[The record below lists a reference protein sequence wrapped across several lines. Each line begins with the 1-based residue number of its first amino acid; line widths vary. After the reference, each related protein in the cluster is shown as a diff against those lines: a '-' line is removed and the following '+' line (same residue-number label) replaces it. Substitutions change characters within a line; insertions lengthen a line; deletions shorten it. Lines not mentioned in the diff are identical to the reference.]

1 MGTASKPATA
11 AFAPITGASSGIGA
25 IYADRLAKRG
35 RSVAP
40 LFRPFV
46 LSKLSLANRVVM
58 APMTRQ
64 KSPGGIPGPEVAAY
78 YRRRAESGTGLIIT
92 KGTVVDD
99 PVSTMSADIPSF
111 YGPALDGWLRVVDAV
126 HEAGGKIM
134 PQLWHVGMARNP
146 AKAPHPELPSA
157 GPSGLTMRGFPGMT
171 QPGLEHSEPMTREH
185 IRRVVDAFARGAA
198 DARRLG
204 FDGVEIHGA
213 HGYLID
219 QFFWAGTN
227 QRADEYGGDLVSR
240 TRFAVEIIEAVR
252 RATGPDFPIILRF
265 SQWKQQDYAA
275 RLATTPEELARF
287 LAPLSTAGVD
297 IFHCSQRRFWEPEFE
312 GSDLNLAGWTKKL
325 TGKPTITVGSV
336 ALSGDALSS
345 LRGESSSATGID
357 DLLDRL
363 ERDEFDLVA
372 VGRALLVDPAWTR
385 KVQEAR
391 YDELLPFEPAALA
404 TLS

>member
-1 MGTASKPATA
+1 MSTGSKSATA
-11 AFAPITGASSGIGA
+11 AFAPVTGASSGVGA
-25 IYADRLAKRG
+25 IYADHLAKRG

-92 KGTVVDD
+92 EGTVVDD
-99 PVSTMSADIPSF
+99 PVSTMSVDIPNF

-126 HEAGGKIM
+126 HEVGGKIM
-134 PQLWHVGMARNP
+134 PQLWHAGMARNP

-157 GPSGLTMRGFPGMT
+157 SPSGLTMRGFPGLT

-227 QRADEYGGDLVSR
+227 QRADEYGGDLVGR

-336 ALSGDALSS
+336 APSGDALSS
-345 LRGESSSATGID
+345 LLGDSSSATGID

-363 ERDEFDLVA
+363 DRDEFDLVA

>member
-1 MGTASKPATA
+1 MATTWSAAPASQSR
-11 AFAPITGASSGIGA
+11 SS
-25 IYADRLAKRG
+25 
-35 RSVAP
+35 
-40 LFRPFV
+40 
-46 LSKLSLANRVVM
+46 
-58 APMTRQ
+58 
-64 KSPGGIPGPEVAAY
+64 
-78 YRRRAESGTGLIIT
+78 RRAPRDRAGFP
-92 KGTVVDD
+92 DH
-99 PVSTMSADIPSF
+99 
-111 YGPALDGWLRVVDAV
+111 PALLAM
-126 HEAGGKIM
+126 EA
-134 PQLWHVGMARNP
+134 A
-146 AKAPHPELPSA
+146 
-157 GPSGLTMRGFPGMT
+157 
-171 QPGLEHSEPMTREH
+171 
-185 IRRVVDAFARGAA
+185 
-198 DARRLG
+198 
-204 FDGVEIHGA
+204 
-213 HGYLID
+213 
-219 QFFWAGTN
+219 
-227 QRADEYGGDLVSR
+227 
-240 TRFAVEIIEAVR
+240 
-252 RATGPDFPIILRF
+252 
-265 SQWKQQDYAA
+265 DYAA

-312 GSDLNLAGWTKKL
+312 SSDLNLAGWTKKL

>member
-1 MGTASKPATA
+1 
-11 AFAPITGASSGIGA
+11 
-25 IYADRLAKRG
+25 
-35 RSVAP
+35 
-40 LFRPFV
+40 
-46 LSKLSLANRVVM
+46 
-58 APMTRQ
+58 
-64 KSPGGIPGPEVAAY
+64 
-78 YRRRAESGTGLIIT
+78 
-92 KGTVVDD
+92 VVDD
-99 PVSTMSADIPSF
+99 PVSTMSVDIPNF

-126 HEAGGKIM
+126 HEVGGKIM

-157 GPSGLTMRGFPGMT
+157 GPSGLTMRGFPGLT
-171 QPGLEHSEPMTREH
+171 QPGLQHSEPMTREH
-185 IRRVVDAFARGAA
+185 IRRVVEAFGQAAA
-198 DARRLG
+198 DAQRLG

-219 QFFWAGTN
+219 QFFWAITN

-325 TGKPTITVGSV
+325 TGKPTVTVGSV
-336 ALSGDALSS
+336 ALSGDAIGS
-345 LRGESSSATGID
+345 LHGESSKATGID

-372 VGRALLVDPAWTR
+372 VGRALLVDPAWAR